1 MSPRTKEQFEKI
13 RESSRNE
20 ILDAALELFATNGFH
35 ATSISQIAEKAGISK
50 GLMYNYFKSKDDLLR
65 TIIDDGFQKL
75 GELMAVVNTETDPRK
90 ALEKIIR
97 LSLQNLKNNP
107 EYWKLY
113 MSIVLQSTSQKD
125 VKKHIASFRD
135 SAVMGLSELLKAMGQ
150 KDYYLKAFALGSQ
163 LDGLAFN
170 VVSAPG
176 SLPIDELENY
186 LIQTYCSP
194 AKKRKKK

>member
-1 MSPRTKEQFEKI
+1 MSPRTKEQFEQL
-13 RESSRNE
+13 RESSRTE
-20 ILDAALELFATNGFH
+20 ILNAALELFAQNGFH
-35 ATSISQIAEKAGISK
+35 GTSISQIAEKAGISK

-75 GELMAVVNTETDPRK
+75 GEIMAEVNAETDPPK

-97 LSLQNLKNNP
+97 LSLKNIKNNP

-113 MSIVLQSTSQKD
+113 MSIVLQSASQKD
-125 VKKHIASFRD
+125 VKQHIESFRD
-135 SAVMGLSELLKAMGQ
+135 GAVMGLSELLKAMGQ

-186 LIQTYCSP
+186 LIETYCSSE
-194 AKKRKKK
+194 KKRKRK